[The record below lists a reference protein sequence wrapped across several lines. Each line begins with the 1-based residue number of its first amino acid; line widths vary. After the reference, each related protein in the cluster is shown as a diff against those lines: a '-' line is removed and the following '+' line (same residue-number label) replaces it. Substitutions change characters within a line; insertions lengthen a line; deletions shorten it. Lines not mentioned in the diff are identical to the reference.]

1 MKFGKTYVTDFDLW
15 MLNLIKVPQALKIYN
30 SKENKKKNPTQFK
43 RLNSFVP
50 NSFMLGF
57 CFLVFE
63 IGAWE
68 VRFLP
73 DNGIAEAGFVS
84 LWGGLMVQTFLTVE
98 VVIWSSF
105 TLQWQKTELHKI
117 VSCFFFGLPMLIFYS
132 WFLGETR

>member
-57 CFLVFE
+57 
-63 IGAWE
+63 
-68 VRFLP
+68 
-73 DNGIAEAGFVS
+73 
-84 LWGGLMVQTFLTVE
+84 
-98 VVIWSSF
+98 
-105 TLQWQKTELHKI
+105 
-117 VSCFFFGLPMLIFYS
+117 FFFGIWNWSLRGSFS
-132 WFLGETR
+132 TW